1 MNKKIESL
9 LGQLKTAEKEV
20 ENLKKE
26 IFNEEVSDTRE
37 QITVFFD
44 KIITGDTNSLMES
57 LRDVKEHIINRLDA
71 IKGISPV
78 FKLDNLNYCQQ
89 TTKSVMDSWT
99 NYLYDHDVEKIQ
111 KVLKNILTTYDDCIN
126 SYKLEMLSRDIE
138 DIENN
143 SNSGNCCGNCCGKA
157 AW

>member
-143 SNSGNCCGNCCGKA
+143 SNSGNCCKAVKA
-157 AW
+157 AR

>member
-57 LRDVKEHIINRLDA
+57 LRNVKEHIINRLDA

-143 SNSGNCCGNCCGKA
+143 SNSGNCCKAVKA

>member
-143 SNSGNCCGNCCGKA
+143 SNSGNCCKLKA

>member
-99 NYLYDHDVEKIQ
+99 NYLYDHDVKKIQ

-143 SNSGNCCGNCCGKA
+143 SNSGNCCKVVKA